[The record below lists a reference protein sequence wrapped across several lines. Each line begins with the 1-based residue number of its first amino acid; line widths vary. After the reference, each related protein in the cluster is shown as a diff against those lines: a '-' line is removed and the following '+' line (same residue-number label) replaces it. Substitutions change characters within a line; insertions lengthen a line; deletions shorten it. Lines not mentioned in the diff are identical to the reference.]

1 MEFREETEGKGRE
14 MEGLDKVVIEAVEY
28 SGSEQV
34 GGWGGTEGARAWV
47 REEILSG
54 ISKDGMGWMEKAET
68 IIKESDKEGGGEEG
82 GEGGEREDREI
93 DVEMFKGMFRTGI
106 EMVAESGVF
115 DEDNVVEGV
124 EEKREDNDRIN

>member
-1 MEFREETEGKGRE
+1 